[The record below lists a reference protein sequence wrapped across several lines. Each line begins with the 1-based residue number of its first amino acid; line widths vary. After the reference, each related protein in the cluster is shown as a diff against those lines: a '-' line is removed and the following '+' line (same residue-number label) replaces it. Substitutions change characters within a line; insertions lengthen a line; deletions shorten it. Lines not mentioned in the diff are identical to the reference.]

1 MQPIRLMGEGY
12 EPYIEQLGDQLTYS
26 LPVESGLISFSFTF
40 EIRLID
46 LNVLL
51 ADDYR
56 RAVLE
61 VTAHTLLQRSTIKG
75 NKRFTQND
83 FDDLVADTLHSTF
96 DFLQTFIAR
105 ISQEH
110 NIAIEYYVRE
120 AMNRYSAAR

>member
-61 VTAHTLLQRSTIKG
+61 VTAHTLLQHSTIKD

-96 DFLQTFIAR
+96 DFLQTFITR

-110 NIAIEYYVRE
+110 NIAIEHYVRG
-120 AMNRYSAAR
+120 AMSRYSAAR